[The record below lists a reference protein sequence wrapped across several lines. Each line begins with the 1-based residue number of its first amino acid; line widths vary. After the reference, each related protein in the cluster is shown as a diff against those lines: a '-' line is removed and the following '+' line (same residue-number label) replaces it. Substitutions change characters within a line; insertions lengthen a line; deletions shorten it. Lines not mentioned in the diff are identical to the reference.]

1 MKIRIN
7 IEYKGS
13 KYYGWQKQ
21 SSGNTIQN
29 ELEMALKKITSE
41 KINVTLYISKTL
53 QSLKKIE
60 VITMV
65 ILHAIRQSVHSAFTV
80 YLLIYLK
87 VIIYKI
93 YRRVS
98 V

>member
-29 ELEMALKKITSE
+29 ELEL
-41 KINVTLYISKTL
+41 
-53 QSLKKIE
+53 SLIH
-60 VITMV
+60 I
-65 ILHAIRQSVHSAFTV
+65 
-80 YLLIYLK
+80 
-87 VIIYKI
+87 
-93 YRRVS
+93 
-98 V
+98 